1 MGHSKVG
8 IVNYGVGNLR
18 SVANAVSHVGSEV
31 VVSSDPTVLG
41 DCSHLVLPGV
51 GSFPHGISA
60 LAERNLDNFLR
71 DYVESDRPCLGICLG
86 MQLLME
92 YSTEFTK
99 TAGLGFLP
107 GSVEHLGSLA
117 LGSEGTV
124 RLPNVGWLSLKL
136 INTNEPMAAR
146 MFSNSMPEDKFYF
159 VHSFAIGPDCTSAI
173 AQSDYCGIS
182 FTSAVANGKLVGTQ
196 FHPEKSGESGLKLLR
211 NFINV

>member
-146 MFSNSMPEDKFYF
+146 MFSIQCPKTNSTLFTHLPLALIAHQPLHNQII
-159 VHSFAIGPDCTSAI
+159 VASHSHLLWPMENWLERNSTLKK
-173 AQSDYCGIS
+173 
-182 FTSAVANGKLVGTQ
+182 AVKVD
-196 FHPEKSGESGLKLLR
+196 
-211 NFINV
+211 